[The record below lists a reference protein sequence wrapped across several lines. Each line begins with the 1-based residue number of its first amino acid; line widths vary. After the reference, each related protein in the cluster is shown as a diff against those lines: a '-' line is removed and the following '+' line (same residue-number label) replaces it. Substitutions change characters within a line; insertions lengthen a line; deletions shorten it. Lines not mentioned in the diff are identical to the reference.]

1 MELEKSSIRLLLDPC
16 TIDREGLQM
25 LIKALFHLDDSFRQ
39 PAQAHRE
46 GYYSLFYS
54 SLLKGYGGE
63 ENMLYERFITD
74 HVTILIGGSETSE
87 ALTGNVLCMLALHP

>member
-1 MELEKSSIRLLLDPC
+1 LLDPC

-25 LIKALFHLDDSFRQ
+25 LIKALFRLDDSFRQ
-39 PAQAHRE
+39 LAQAHRE
-46 GYYSLFYS
+46 GYDSLFYR

-63 ENMLYERFITD
+63 GICYERFSTD
-74 HVTILIGGSETSE
+74 HVTMLIGGSETSE

>member
-1 MELEKSSIRLLLDPC
+1 
-16 TIDREGLQM
+16 M
-25 LIKALFHLDDSFRQ
+25 LIKALFRLDDSFRQ

-46 GYYSLFYS
+46 GYYSLFHS